1 VPDGEYPMPDD
12 NATLVAE
19 GGKKVTITIAEKT
32 GTEAASSGDSV
43 AAIESDTFVID
54 NGKKIL
60 TITIAE

>member
-1 VPDGEYPMPDD
+1 MPDD
-12 NATLVAE
+12 DATLVAE

-32 GTEAASSGDSV
+32 GSATAQASDSV
-43 AAIESDTFVID
+43 DAIESDTFVID

>member
-1 VPDGEYPMPDD
+1 MEDTPMPDSD
-12 NATLVAE
+12 ALIDAL

-32 GTEAASSGDSV
+32 GTEVTDSDV
-43 AAIESDTFVID
+43 AVSEDTFTID

>member
-1 VPDGEYPMPDD
+1 MPDD
-12 NATLVAE
+12 DATIVAE

-32 GTEAASSGDSV
+32 GADAAGSSDSV
-43 AAIESDTFVID
+43 KAIESDTFVID